1 MSLTKELM
9 AALQILSERMAN
21 GMSVQTIGRPPD
33 EAEDGGGGQE
43 GKNGND
49 PGPPA
54 ALLENLLLAVA
65 SWWVGR
71 HSRAEVLDLMTR
83 HFLPVDIYQAHQE
96 LAKVCTELS
105 PGTHKNS
112 QTRTVGEAYAIDL

>member
-1 MSLTKELM
+1 MSLTKELV
-9 AALQILSERMAN
+9 AALQIERMAD
-21 GMSVQTIGRPPD
+21 GLSGQTIGRPPD